1 MWVEPKPQHRSKSG
15 SCPRQ
20 VYNPRL
26 IREGVRIKRNTD
38 IPQGAMVMQMQP
50 TLEPL
55 WLEPLWSMSVWTD
68 ILKILVENNLFF
80 YFTEIKRK
88 YYDEI

>member
-1 MWVEPKPQHRSKSG
+1 
-15 SCPRQ
+15 
-20 VYNPRL
+20 
-26 IREGVRIKRNTD
+26 
-38 IPQGAMVMQMQP
+38 MQMQP